1 MVGAGV
7 VCVQPTAVVAQSVT
21 IVLCLCVVSCVAPR
35 HVPHFLELAFRFNAV
50 LQDGAKGYDI
60 IDFCFLRPE
69 FHEVSAAMSQP
80 PCRAVSY
87 LSRRLF

>member
-1 MVGAGV
+1 MPPHPNRRRLTSQQYLPAI
-7 VCVQPTAVVAQSVT
+7 TFAIASVT
-21 IVLCLCVVSCVAPR
+21 L
-35 HVPHFLELAFRFNAV
+35 